1 MTSCSLSRRDFSL
14 RFAAFFSALGVVR
27 PTLGGSGVAL
37 APPFVKNEEISHAA
51 ETIHQE
57 IGFKAS
63 RNRVYAALTDAKQ
76 FNKVVQLSAAGMS
89 LGDVPTEI
97 SREVGGVFS
106 LFGGHIVGRHL
117 ELALNDR
124 IVQAWRVVDWSA
136 GVYSIVKFELTSQDS
151 GTRLILDH
159 AGFPNG
165 QGHHLAEGWK
175 ANYWE
180 PLHKFLALG

>member
-1 MTSCSLSRRDFSL
+1 MKSISSNKDFSYTRLHFAANARLRSASATANYIIESVLKRGPSMTSCSLSRRDFSL

-89 LGDVPTEI
+89 LGDVPTE
-97 SREVGGVFS
+97 R
-106 LFGGHIVGRHL
+106 
-117 ELALNDR
+117 
-124 IVQAWRVVDWSA
+124 
-136 GVYSIVKFELTSQDS
+136 
-151 GTRLILDH
+151 
-159 AGFPNG
+159 
-165 QGHHLAEGWK
+165 
-175 ANYWE
+175 
-180 PLHKFLALG
+180 